1 MNQRHIQDDDYSFQD
16 PIIKNLKNNKKDS
29 GAKKHYFSNDHSQNN
44 NNNNGNN
51 NNNNNNDNDD
61 TIGCVNNVSSENNDL
76 VGNLEEF
83 GLSQYEAR
91 AYLTMIGK
99 GSLSAS
105 EIAYYSHLPRTKIYL
120 TLKKLEK
127 KGLSVIS
134 QQKPLICSAINPT
147 EAFEEIVIIQEKRLM
162 NMKKVI
168 DKLQRINDKS
178 NYLKGLEE
186 KRYFILDPKSTFQKL
201 SALIENSRTS
211 IIAILD
217 VWGLR
222 LFSQCK
228 SLLVKA
234 ITKGVKIKLLISNQC
249 IDSEDLSFLPKEIII
264 KVGNVFSNIIILDS
278 GNIINID
285 GGNGKAALFPSIDIL
300 GFSYMKIFE
309 EEWKKAT
316 EIKNLNK
323 TESLTQLKAVQL
335 IRFIEDLSCFSTF
348 QYLSSIYLSILSSLA
363 INNRSNSSLSPSH
376 PPSPPPHLYHNYPPP
391 SYHHSQQEQEKEN
404 ENEKEEDDD
413 NDDNT
418 IILSNTKENRERIY
432 DYNSKINFSKNH
444 ISFINSLKRYGVNLT
459 DFTLEELIQIVDL
472 ILKMNY
478 SGELK
483 FDRNNNTLSIH
494 SKDKNKSLIILTI
507 LLSLYFINLKY
518 EIDITPKISE
528 ISDNITI
535 NTFHIKYSKSLT

>member
-16 PIIKNLKNNKKDS
+16 PTIKNLKDNKKDS

-44 NNNNGNN
+44 NNNNGNDDDYDDD
-51 NNNNNNDNDD
+51 DN
-61 TIGCVNNVSSENNDL
+61 TIRCVNNIGIENNDL

-168 DKLQRINDKS
+168 DKLQKINDKS

-186 KRYFILDPKSTFQKL
+186 KRYFILDPKSTLQKL

-222 LFSQCK
+222 LISQCK
-228 SLLVKA
+228 SLLVKGIA
-234 ITKGVKIKLLISNQC
+234 KGVKIKLLISNQC

-285 GGNGKAALFPSIDIL
+285 GGNCKAALFPSNDIL

-309 EEWKKAT
+309 EEWKKAI

-323 TESLTQLKAVQL
+323 TESVTQLKAVQL

-363 INNRSNSSLSPSH
+363 INNRSNSSVSPSPSH
-376 PPSPPPHLYHNYPPP
+376 PPSPTPLYHNYPPP
-391 SYHHSQQEQEKEN
+391 SYHHAQQEKEN
-404 ENEKEEDDD
+404 ENEKEKEDY
-413 NDDNT
+413 DDNT
-418 IILSNTKENRERIY
+418 MILSNTKDNREQIY
-432 DYNSKINFSKNH
+432 DYNSKSNFSKNH

-459 DFTLEELIQIVDL
+459 DFTIEELIQMVDL

-528 ISDNITI
+528 ISDEITI
-535 NTFHIKYSKSLT
+535 NTFHIKYSKSLN

>member
-1 MNQRHIQDDDYSFQD
+1 MNQRHIHDDDYSIQD
-16 PIIKNLKNNKKDS
+16 PIINNLESNKKVS
-29 GAKKHYFSNDHSQNN
+29 GPETQYFSNDDSQYN

-51 NNNNNNDNDD
+51 DGDTTKCVSNISIENNNDL
-61 TIGCVNNVSSENNDL
+61 I
-76 VGNLEEF
+76 GNLEEF

-162 NMKKVI
+162 NMKNVI
-168 DKLQRINDKS
+168 DKLQKINDKS

-201 SALIENSRTS
+201 STLIENSRTS

-222 LFSQCK
+222 LISQCK
-228 SLLVKA
+228 SLLIKA
-234 ITKGVKIKLLISNQC
+234 ITKGIKIELLISNQC
-249 IDSEDLSFLPKEIII
+249 IGSEDLSFLPNEIMI

-285 GGNGKAALFPSIDIL
+285 GGNGKAALFTSIDIL

-309 EEWKKAT
+309 EEWKKAI

-323 TESLTQLKAVQL
+323 TESLNQLTAIQL
-335 IRFIEDLSCFSTF
+335 IRFIEDLSRFSTS
-348 QYLSSIYLSILSSLA
+348 QYLYSIYLSILSSLA
-363 INNRSNSSLSPSH
+363 IDNRSDGSVSSSPH
-376 PPSPPPHLYHNYPPP
+376 FSPPHHNPTPP
-391 SYHHSQQEQEKEN
+391 SYQSLQKEI
-404 ENEKEEDDD
+404 EEKEEDS
-413 NDDNT
+413 T
-418 IILSNTKENRERIY
+418 TTILSNKKDINERIS
-432 DYNSKINFSKNH
+432 DYNSKINVDKNH
-444 ISFINSLKRYGVNLT
+444 HVSFLNSLERYGVNLT
-459 DFTLEELIQIVDL
+459 DFTIEELIQIVDL

-483 FDRNNNTLSIH
+483 FDGNNNILSIH
-494 SKDKNKSLIILTI
+494 SRGKNKSLIILTI

-518 EIDITPKISE
+518 EIDITPKISD
-528 ISDNITI
+528 ISDEITI
-535 NTFHIKYSKSLT
+535 NTFHIKYSKSLH

>member
-44 NNNNGNN
+44 NNNNGN
-51 NNNNNNDNDD
+51 DDDDDDDD
-61 TIGCVNNVSSENNDL
+61 TIRCVNNISIENNDL

-168 DKLQRINDKS
+168 DKLQKINDKS

-222 LFSQCK
+222 LFSECK

-249 IDSEDLSFLPKEIII
+249 IDSEDLSFLPNEIII

-309 EEWKKAT
+309 EEWKKAI

-323 TESLTQLKAVQL
+323 TESMTQLKAVQL

-363 INNRSNSSLSPSH
+363 INNRSNSSVSPSPSH
-376 PPSPPPHLYHNYPPP
+376 SPSPTHLNHNYPPP
-391 SYHHSQQEQEKEN
+391 SYHHGQQEKEN
-404 ENEKEEDDD
+404 ENEKEKEKEEDY
-413 NDDNT
+413 DDNT
-418 IILSNTKENRERIY
+418 MILSNTKDNREQIY
-432 DYNSKINFSKNH
+432 DYNSKSNFSNNH

-459 DFTLEELIQIVDL
+459 DFTIEELIQMVDL

>member
-16 PIIKNLKNNKKDS
+16 PTIKNLKDNKKDS
-29 GAKKHYFSNDHSQNN
+29 GTKKHYFSNDHSQNN
-44 NNNNGNN
+44 NNNNV
-51 NNNNNNDNDD
+51 NDDDDDD
-61 TIGCVNNVSSENNDL
+61 TIRCVNNISIENNDL

-168 DKLQRINDKS
+168 DKLQKINDKS

-186 KRYFILDPKSTFQKL
+186 KRYFILDPKSTLQKL

-222 LFSQCK
+222 LISQCK
-228 SLLVKA
+228 SLLIKA
-234 ITKGVKIKLLISNQC
+234 IAKGVKIKLLISNQC
-249 IDSEDLSFLPKEIII
+249 IDSEDLSFLPNEIII

-309 EEWKKAT
+309 EEWKKAI

-323 TESLTQLKAVQL
+323 TESMTQLKAVQL

-363 INNRSNSSLSPSH
+363 INNRSNSSVSPSPSY
-376 PPSPPPHLYHNYPPP
+376 PPSPTPLYHNYPPP
-391 SYHHSQQEQEKEN
+391 SYHHGQQEKEN
-404 ENEKEEDDD
+404 ENEKEKEDY
-413 NDDNT
+413 DDNT
-418 IILSNTKENRERIY
+418 MILSNTKDNREQIY
-432 DYNSKINFSKNH
+432 DYNSKSNFSKNH

-459 DFTLEELIQIVDL
+459 DFTIEELIQMVDL

-528 ISDNITI
+528 ISDEITI
-535 NTFHIKYSKSLT
+535 NTFHIKYSKSLN

>member
-16 PIIKNLKNNKKDS
+16 PTIKNLKDNKKDS

-44 NNNNGNN
+44 NNNNNGN
-51 NNNNNNDNDD
+51 DDDDD
-61 TIGCVNNVSSENNDL
+61 TIRCVNNIGIENNDL
-76 VGNLEEF
+76 IGNLEEF

-168 DKLQRINDKS
+168 DKLQKINDKS

-186 KRYFILDPKSTFQKL
+186 KRYFILDPKSTLQKL

-222 LFSQCK
+222 LISQCK
-228 SLLVKA
+228 SLLIKA
-234 ITKGVKIKLLISNQC
+234 IAKGVKIKLLISNQC
-249 IDSEDLSFLPKEIII
+249 IDSEDLSFLPNEIII

-285 GGNGKAALFPSIDIL
+285 GGNGKAALFPSNDIL

-309 EEWKKAT
+309 EEWKKAI

-323 TESLTQLKAVQL
+323 TESVTQLKAVQL

-363 INNRSNSSLSPSH
+363 INNRSNSSVSPSPSH
-376 PPSPPPHLYHNYPPP
+376 PPSPTPLYHNYPPP
-391 SYHHSQQEQEKEN
+391 SYHHAQQEKEN
-404 ENEKEEDDD
+404 ENEKEKEDY
-413 NDDNT
+413 DDNT
-418 IILSNTKENRERIY
+418 MILSNTKDNREQIY
-432 DYNSKINFSKNH
+432 DYNSKSNFSKNH

-459 DFTLEELIQIVDL
+459 DFTIEELIQMVDL

-528 ISDNITI
+528 ISDEITI
-535 NTFHIKYSKSLT
+535 NTFHIKYSKSLN

>member
-16 PIIKNLKNNKKDS
+16 PTIKNLKNNKKDS

-44 NNNNGNN
+44 NNNNGN
-51 NNNNNNDNDD
+51 DDDDYDDD
-61 TIGCVNNVSSENNDL
+61 TIRCVNNISIENNDL

-168 DKLQRINDKS
+168 DKLQKINDKS

-186 KRYFILDPKSTFQKL
+186 KRYFILDPKSTLQKL

-222 LFSQCK
+222 LISQCK
-228 SLLVKA
+228 SLLIKA
-234 ITKGVKIKLLISNQC
+234 IAKGVKIKLLISNQC
-249 IDSEDLSFLPKEIII
+249 IDSEDLSFLPNEIII

-309 EEWKKAT
+309 EEWKKAI

-323 TESLTQLKAVQL
+323 TESVTQLKAVQL

-363 INNRSNSSLSPSH
+363 INNRSNSSVSPSPSH
-376 PPSPPPHLYHNYPPP
+376 PPSPTHLYHNYPPP
-391 SYHHSQQEQEKEN
+391 SYHHGQQEKEN
-404 ENEKEEDDD
+404 ENEKEKEDY
-413 NDDNT
+413 DDNT
-418 IILSNTKENRERIY
+418 MILSNTKDNREQIY
-432 DYNSKINFSKNH
+432 DYNSKSNFSKNH

-459 DFTLEELIQIVDL
+459 DFTIEELIQMVDL

-528 ISDNITI
+528 ISDEITI
-535 NTFHIKYSKSLT
+535 NTFHIKYSKSLN

>member
-1 MNQRHIQDDDYSFQD
+1 MNQRHIHDDDYSIQD
-16 PIIKNLKNNKKDS
+16 PIINNVDNNKKVS
-29 GAKKHYFSNDHSQNN
+29 GPEKQYFSNDDSQYN
-44 NNNNGNN
+44 NNNNGNDGDTTKCVSN
-51 NNNNNNDNDD
+51 ISIENNNDL
-61 TIGCVNNVSSENNDL
+61 I
-76 VGNLEEF
+76 GNLEEF

-168 DKLQRINDKS
+168 DNLQKINDKS

-201 SALIENSRTS
+201 STLIENSRTS

-222 LFSQCK
+222 LISQCK
-228 SLLVKA
+228 SLLIKA
-234 ITKGVKIKLLISNQC
+234 ITKGIKIELLISNQC
-249 IDSEDLSFLPKEIII
+249 IGSEDLSFLPNEIMI

-285 GGNGKAALFPSIDIL
+285 GGNGKAALFTSVDVL

-309 EEWKKAT
+309 EEWKKAI

-323 TESLTQLKAVQL
+323 TESLNQLTAVQL
-335 IRFIEDLSCFSTF
+335 IRFIEDLSRFSTS
-348 QYLSSIYLSILSSLA
+348 QYLYSIYLSILSSLA
-363 INNRSNSSLSPSH
+363 IDNKSDGSVSSSSPSS
-376 PPSPPPHLYHNYPPP
+376 SPPFSLPHHYPTPP
-391 SYHHSQQEQEKEN
+391 SYQSQQKEGEEKE
-404 ENEKEEDDD
+404 DS
-413 NDDNT
+413 T
-418 IILSNTKENRERIY
+418 TTILSNKKDINERIS
-432 DYNSKINFSKNH
+432 DYNSKINFGKNH
-444 ISFINSLKRYGVNLT
+444 HVSFLNSLERYGVNLT
-459 DFTLEELIQIVDL
+459 DFTIEELIQIVDL

-483 FDRNNNTLSIH
+483 FDGNNNILSIH
-494 SKDKNKSLIILTI
+494 SKGKNKSLIILTI
-507 LLSLYFINLKY
+507 LLSLYFIHLKY
-518 EIDITPKISE
+518 EIDITPKISD
-528 ISDNITI
+528 ISDEITI
-535 NTFHIKYSKSLT
+535 NTFHIKYSKSLH